1 MALLV
6 NRPVSLLLVVSKI
19 VAKLVNKRLVD
30 HLQKC
35 GHFSDFQYS
44 FRSSRSTADQLI
56 VVSNR
61 IARAYNKSG
70 ATLAVEL
77 DITKA
82 FDRIW
87 HTSASQLKYYGISG
101 LVFGLVSS
109 FLSSRRLQLVL
120 DGKCSQEY
128 PLNAGVPQGSI
139 LGPILFLLY
148 INQLPEGVICNVAIY
163 ADDTTLFS
171 NFDQASDLRQ
181 QLELAPELKTGA
193 IDGKIDRSLF
203 EEKSSFK
210 MLGQSFPSKLDCGSY
225 TVSIPKTV
233 SKKIGVLFSF

>member
-1 MALLV
+1 M
-6 NRPVSLLLVVSKI
+6 
-19 VAKLVNKRLVD
+19 
-30 HLQKC
+30 
-35 GHFSDFQYS
+35 
-44 FRSSRSTADQLI
+44 
-56 VVSNR
+56 
-61 IARAYNKSG
+61 
-70 ATLAVEL
+70 
-77 DITKA
+77 
-82 FDRIW
+82 
-87 HTSASQLKYYGISG
+87 
-101 LVFGLVSS
+101 
-109 FLSSRRLQLVL
+109 
-120 DGKCSQEY
+120 
-128 PLNAGVPQGSI
+128 NAGVPQGSI